1 MRTSIKACV
10 PILYMVGILA
20 LSSIPGNASSGEAL
34 HLGSVPPKLQNAL
47 HVPLYAL
54 LTLLWLWA
62 AQNCAGSVR
71 VKIASIACFC
81 IGFAIV
87 DELYQTTI
95 HGRDG
100 SVSDVGLDTLGICLC
115 AWLVHRFP
123 NSIPYLSTF
132 PKSPEP
138 ATIQR

>member
-1 MRTSIKACV
+1 MIDTRIWV
-10 PILYMVGILA
+10 PLSYMLTIIT
-20 LSSIPGNASSGEAL
+20 LSSVPGSPSPEQNI
-34 HLGSVPPKLQNAL
+34 HLEWLPSILQNAL

-62 AQNCAGSVR
+62 TQNYAGSSRVR
-71 VKIASIACFC
+71 IASIACFC

-95 HGRDG
+95 PGRHG
-100 SVSDVGLDTLGICLC
+100 SVSDVGLDTLGICVC
-115 AWLVHRFP
+115 CWLLHRFP
-123 NSIPYLSTF
+123 NSIPFLSTF